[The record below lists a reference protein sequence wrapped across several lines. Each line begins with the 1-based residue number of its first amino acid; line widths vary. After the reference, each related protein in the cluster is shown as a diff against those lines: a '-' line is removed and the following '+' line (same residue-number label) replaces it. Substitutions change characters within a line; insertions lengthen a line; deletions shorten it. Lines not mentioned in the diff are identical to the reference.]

1 MTKYLDPSFS
11 VCVGGDATYR
21 ENWDRIFAKKPEP
34 ELRTTPAGE
43 PGEAGTSLPNAS
55 VTRSAICGALIG
67 PEGEHCCVP
76 APCPEHQIPRAGPTP
91 CVDPYAE
98 CSLCGTFHYNRNV
111 RKCEDRTWNHT
122 FTTRRVDLIDS
133 AIAKI
138 AALPEAAASLAKPGR
153 PIRTCVRP
161 ASDTSCPWTRCSRLR
176 SSHANR
182 TQYAQSAT
190 LPIAA
195 GKPTVLD
202 VAQKKSV
209 SLRLFKPT
217 SQSNSV
223 SRYVSP
229 PLRLFGDQLVGF
241 RVSNGLH
248 DDANQCCNQ
257 RLS

>member
-138 AALPEAAASLAKPGR
+138 AALPEAQATPSSGVDWREVRRLLQLGSSFAGQAWEANPHVREACERYQLSVDAMLSSAQFTCKSDSICPKCNTADCGWEADGPGR
-153 PIRTCVRP
+153 
-161 ASDTSCPWTRCSRLR
+161 CSEKER
-176 SSHANR
+176 
-182 TQYAQSAT
+182 
-190 LPIAA
+190 IAEA
-195 GKPTVLD
+195 IQAHEPK
-202 VAQKKSV
+202 Q
-209 SLRLFKPT
+209 
-217 SQSNSV
+217 
-223 SRYVSP
+223 
-229 PLRLFGDQLVGF
+229 
-241 RVSNGLH
+241 
-248 DDANQCCNQ
+248 
-257 RLS
+257 